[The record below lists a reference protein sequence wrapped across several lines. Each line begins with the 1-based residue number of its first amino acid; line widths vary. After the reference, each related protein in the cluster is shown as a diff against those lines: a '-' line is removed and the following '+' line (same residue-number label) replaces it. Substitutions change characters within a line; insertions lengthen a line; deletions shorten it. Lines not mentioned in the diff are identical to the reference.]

1 MATFE
6 VNGKEHELKITYEA
20 VKRLNKAFEGGTF
33 EVIGKALSGDFEAF
47 PIIVHAALLHT
58 GENISLKDVETAIEQ
73 AIENESISQEDILRI
88 SNEVATESFFFKP
101 TVEKMMKQNPEMR
114 KAYEQVLG
122 R

>member
-1 MATFE
+1 VATFE

-73 AIENESISQEDILRI
+73 AFENESISQEDILRI
-88 SNEVATESFFFKP
+88 SNEVVTESFFFKP